1 VELNRQDIERTDFG
15 HARRGYDSSEVD
27 RHLREVADAV
37 EELKRRGPAGP
48 TTTAATAADQVRG
61 ILEAAE
67 ASAAEIQQK
76 AEAEARRITEEAS
89 ANTRQSREQADAEA
103 ARRLQRAEEAAER
116 IIERA
121 ATVEAEVER
130 LLGELRNATKSV
142 VQTLDSGAGALQ
154 AELTEL
160 RSEYGS
166 VRGPDGDGPPDAE
179 PEVVAEVRET
189 APETPDA
196 GADGDLPEE
205 LEEPGEGELELEAE
219 PEPEPELEQ
228 EAEKESAG
236 GRTIRGAEG
245 ARLIALNMALN
256 GTPREETERYL
267 EENFDL
273 DDQEALLDE
282 VYARVGS

>member
-1 VELNRQDIERTDFG
+1 VELDRHDIERTDFG
-15 HARRGYDSSEVD
+15 HARRGYDPSEVD

-37 EELKRRGPAGP
+37 EELKRQEPSGPA
-48 TTTAATAADQVRG
+48 TTAGAAADQVRG

-89 ANTRQSREQADAEA
+89 ASTQQSREQADADA
-103 ARRLQRAEEAAER
+103 AQRLQRAEEAAER
-116 IIERA
+116 IIERSA
-121 ATVEAEVER
+121 SVEAEVER

-142 VQTLDSGAGALQ
+142 VETLDSGAGVLQ
-154 AELTEL
+154 VELTEI

-166 VRGPDGDGPPDAE
+166 VRGADGDGPPDAE
-179 PEVVAEVRET
+179 AEVVAEVRDT

-196 GADGDLPEE
+196 GAEPAEAPEE
-205 LEEPGEGELELEAE
+205 AELEPEEE
-219 PEPEPELEQ
+219 PEPEPASEPQ
-228 EAEKESAG
+228 GAG

-256 GTPREETERYL
+256 GTPRDETERYL
-267 EENFDL
+267 EQNFDL
-273 DDQEALLDE
+273 EDQDSLLDE
-282 VYARVGS
+282 VYARVGN